1 MGTAGSAF
9 KQSSSLTDIMVVRI
23 SSRTISS
30 WVQNPPVGHPD
41 SHIQPCKLSHK
52 KVGQLIVKAFGNFI
66 CAFCPIPLSR
76 PAVLTAVP
84 SLILLPHTLSI
95 HLSRHSLHIQDL
107 NEEQG
112 YGGNVTIPVSVNNCS
127 LILVFF
133 SFLDNKRKLQNEKNG
148 HQPRNGVGEN
158 VYGCW
163 QIYCAAF
170 PCYKLHH
177 CLQTRARYTSA
188 NEG

>member
-1 MGTAGSAF
+1 M
-9 KQSSSLTDIMVVRI
+9 
-23 SSRTISS
+23 
-30 WVQNPPVGHPD
+30 QNPPVGHPD

-127 LILVFF
+127 LILFF
-133 SFLDNKRKLQNEKNG
+133 LSWTTKENFKTRKMDISQEMGWGKMFMD
-148 HQPRNGVGEN
+148 VGKSTVQLSHVIN
-158 VYGCW
+158 YIIVYKPG
-163 QIYCAAF
+163 QDT
-170 PCYKLHH
+170 L
-177 CLQTRARYTSA
+177 LQTKDDTRLVSYVPYKP
-188 NEG
+188 EFLFLH